1 MYFMYLCLK
10 HIRGNLRD
18 SKQDHHVKNIYDL
31 RQRFK
36 AYSVYICNIQT
47 NNHFFMDRCHSRK
60 KNPATPNQ
68 TGCNVTCVAESVSK
82 G

>member
-10 HIRGNLRD
+10 HIKGNLRD
-18 SKQDHHVKNIYDL
+18 SKQDHYVKNIYKL

-47 NNHFFMDRCHSRK
+47 NNHFFMDRCHSIK
-60 KNPATPNQ
+60 KNPPPLTKP
-68 TGCNVTCVAESVSK
+68 GVT
-82 G
+82 